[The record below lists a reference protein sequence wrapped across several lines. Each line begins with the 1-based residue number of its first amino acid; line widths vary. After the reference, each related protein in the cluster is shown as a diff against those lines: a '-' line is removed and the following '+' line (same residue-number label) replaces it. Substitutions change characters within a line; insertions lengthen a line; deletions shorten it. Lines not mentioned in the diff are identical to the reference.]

1 MFDHFDPGK
10 NGTRVIYVAKHVQ
23 MCSRMANRIHSKYIY
38 VYTVV
43 DVTSGRSA
51 SGNETNQVDVVSNKS
66 VVGTCLPPEQD
77 PQSHGAGS

>member
-1 MFDHFDPGK
+1 MFKCVPGWL
-10 NGTRVIYVAKHVQ
+10 TDFTQSIY
-23 MCSRMANRIHSKYIY
+23 I
-38 VYTVV
+38 YTVV